1 MKTNLK
7 LIRPFLFLIP
17 FLFFT
22 SEIFGQVE
30 TLPSKGICAHRGAN
44 ATHPENTIAA
54 FKEAIRLGAQMIEF
68 DVQLTKDNKLI
79 IMHDA
84 TVDRTT
90 NGTGKVADLTF
101 NEIRQLDAGAWKAKA
116 FTGEKV
122 PTLQEALQIM
132 PKNIWLNV
140 HLKGSKKAG
149 IKTAEIVIAEN
160 RILQTVVACGKQ
172 ANKTIKRL
180 YPGIKV
186 CNMTRLASRTNYINE
201 TIKKNSNF
209 IQIKSS
215 RDDKNMVAD
224 IKKLKKNG
232 IQINYFHSEKETQVQ
247 DLLNAG
253 VDFILTDNLAPMLE
267 AFSKAKPSL
276 H

>member
-1 MKTNLK
+1 MKTTLK
-7 LIRPFLFLIP
+7 LIRPLLLLIP

-22 SEIFGQVE
+22 PTIFGQTE
-30 TLPSKGICAHRGAN
+30 MLPTKGICAHRGAN

-68 DVQLTKDNKLI
+68 DVQLTKDHKLI

-90 NGTGKVADLTF
+90 NGTGKVSDLTF

-232 IQINYFHSEKETQVQ
+232 IQINYFHSEKETEVQ
-247 DLLNAG
+247 ALLDAG
-253 VDFILTDNLAPMLE
+253 VDFILTDNLAVMLD
-267 AFSKAKPSL
+267 AFSKVN
-276 H
+276 

>member
-1 MKTNLK
+1 MKTTLK
-7 LIRPFLFLIP
+7 LIRPLLLLIP

-22 SEIFGQVE
+22 PTTFGQTE
-30 TLPSKGICAHRGAN
+30 MLPTKGICAHRGAN

-54 FKEAIRLGAQMIEF
+54 FKEAVRLGAQMIEF
-68 DVQLTKDNKLI
+68 DVQLTKDHKLI

-90 NGTGKVADLTF
+90 NGTGKVSDLTF

-122 PTLQEALQIM
+122 PTLQEALQMM

-149 IKTAEIVIAEN
+149 LKTAETIIAEN
-160 RILQTVVACGKQ
+160 RILQAVVAGGKQ
-172 ANKTIKRL
+172 ANKAIKRL
-180 YPGIKV
+180 YPGIKT
-186 CNMTRLASRTNYINE
+186 CNMTRLSSRTDYINE
-201 TIKKNSNF
+201 TIKRSDKF

-215 RDDKNMVAD
+215 RDNENMLTD
-224 IKKLKKNG
+224 IKQLEKSG
-232 IQINYFHSEKETQVQ
+232 VQINYFHSEKEAEVQ
-247 DLLNAG
+247 TLLDAG
-253 VDFILTDNLAPMLE
+253 VDFILTDNLAFMLD
-267 AFSKAKPSL
+267 AFSKVN
-276 H
+276 